1 MGLVAAA
8 WESTRFAIWV
18 LVEPQETF
26 ERLRQRGSVGAAIV
40 MIGLALAVR
49 VATFFTT
56 AFHFSSAE
64 PSEVNFAGEV
74 LRLLVPL
81 LTWVVANYAVT
92 AILYGEG
99 TLRAIFVASSYCLAP
114 YVLLTPWISLATN
127 VLTLSEAALV
137 NGAQAM
143 VYAWTGLLF
152 FISVKV
158 IHNYEWGQT
167 LAITLLTLATM
178 LATWAVAA
186 TVYGL
191 TDQVLHFFREVVRE
205 ALLR

>member
-1 MGLVAAA
+1 MNLVATA
-8 WESTRFAIWV
+8 WESVRFAVWV

-26 ERLRQRGSVGAAIV
+26 ERLRQRGSLGAALV
-40 MIGLALAVR
+40 MVGLALAVR
-49 VATFFTT
+49 ILTFFTT

-64 PSEVNFAGEV
+64 PSEVNFLGEV
-74 LRLLVPL
+74 LRILVPL
-81 LTWVVANYAVT
+81 STWVVANYGVT

-99 TLRAIFVASSYCLAP
+99 TLRVIFVASAYCLSP
-114 YVLLTPWISLATN
+114 YILLTPWISLATN
-127 VLTLSEAALV
+127 VLTLGEAALID
-137 NGAQAM
+137 GTQAV

-158 IHNYEWGQT
+158 VHNYEWGQA
-167 LAITLLTLATM
+167 LAITLLTLVTM
-178 LATWAVAA
+178 LAAWAVAA

-191 TDQVLHFFREVVRE
+191 TDQVLHFVREVVRE